1 MWEDPDMDVV
11 APGDRCCL
19 YGRIRLSVGTLST
32 LISDMGSAMGTLL
45 SSDFYYEKK
54 KPQTLVDGD
63 FHF

>member
-19 YGRIRLSVGTLST
+19 YGSIRLSVGTLST

-54 KPQTLVDGD
+54 PQTLVDGD
-63 FHF
+63 FYF